1 MREETKVRFEM
12 IFDIIKELFNTKEH
26 YVVFDGN
33 KITLKN
39 RRETMILTSFYDKIS
54 LEPRGLVIWDS
65 QTNEVE
71 LTEAEEDYINF
82 SLKLYLE
89 SKHK

>member
-33 KITLKN
+33 KI
-39 RRETMILTSFYDKIS
+39 
-54 LEPRGLVIWDS
+54 VIKKF
-65 QTNEVE
+65 
-71 LTEAEEDYINF
+71 IF
-82 SLKLYLE
+82 I
-89 SKHK
+89 